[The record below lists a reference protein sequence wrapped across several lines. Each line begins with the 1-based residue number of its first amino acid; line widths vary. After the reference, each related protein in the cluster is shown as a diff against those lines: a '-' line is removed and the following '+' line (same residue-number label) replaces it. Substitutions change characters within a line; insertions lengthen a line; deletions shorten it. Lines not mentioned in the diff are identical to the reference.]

1 MRQHVAWLGGLA
13 TDLQGFASEVRN
25 DMRQVRHQL
34 SKALEKL
41 DELLEHMAELKAAS
55 VLDFRCHSPRANG
68 KVQEH
73 RHTCQTCHVS
83 CSSRHTYFLDVGVV
97 LEWQVLFV

>member
-1 MRQHVAWLGGLA
+1 
-13 TDLQGFASEVRN
+13 
-25 DMRQVRHQL
+25 MRQVRHQL

-55 VLDFRCHSPRANG
+55 VFGLQMSHSPRANGNG

-83 CSSRHTYFLDVGVV
+83 CSSHQTYFLDVGVIC
-97 LEWQVLFV
+97 EWQVLLALKHVVGT